1 MNITFMIG
9 NGFDIKMGLKSKYSD
24 IYQVYTS
31 DNNTNNNSI
40 IQKFKEVLRKDSPK
54 YENWSDFEKAMG
66 EHAKD
71 FENQD
76 DYVRCIRDF
85 RNTMQNCLSKEQ
97 EDFQKKF
104 SKMNKEELYK
114 VFYNSLY
121 NFYDL
126 ETKNTINAIEKM
138 KNEENRFQFS
148 FLNFNYT
155 NVLDTFIEYFKE
167 INRKYF
173 VDIFKNSIHVHG
185 TLDDNIVLGVD
196 NEGQLYANFEITD
209 SVRRTFVKPFFNENT
224 DIQKIQTAKFIINSS
239 NIICVYGMSLGDTD
253 QTWKN
258 LIVKWLLD
266 DDSHL
271 LFYFKYP
278 PSDIP
283 KQYRDEILDKEDEL
297 KDELIDIL
305 KTDDH
310 KDLTPVINQIHIP
323 VIKDLFDISY
333 VSLIYDSEE
342 VTGKSKR

>member
-1 MNITFMIG
+1 M
-9 NGFDIKMGLKSKYSD
+9 
-24 IYQVYTS
+24 
-31 DNNTNNNSI
+31 
-40 IQKFKEVLRKDSPK
+40 
-54 YENWSDFEKAMG
+54 
-66 EHAKD
+66 
-71 FENQD
+71 
-76 DYVRCIRDF
+76 
-85 RNTMQNCLSKEQ
+85 
-97 EDFQKKF
+97 
-104 SKMNKEELYK
+104 
-114 VFYNSLY
+114 
-121 NFYDL
+121 
-126 ETKNTINAIEKM
+126 
-138 KNEENRFQFS
+138 
-148 FLNFNYT
+148 
-155 NVLDTFIEYFKE
+155 
-167 INRKYF
+167 
-173 VDIFKNSIHVHG
+173 
-185 TLDDNIVLGVD
+185 D
-196 NEGQLYANFEITD
+196 NEGQLNAKFEISD

-253 QTWKN
+253 QTWKK